1 MLPSWNRSQNQY
13 NTQIYR
19 LKLNP
24 TQRVKSSASVN
35 ATTDG
40 ELPPFLRE
48 TESYSLMPVTTQ
60 PQTVYDQHS

>member
-1 MLPSWNRSQNQY
+1 MLPSWEPFEC
-13 NTQIYR
+13 NTQIR
-19 LKLNP
+19 SIP

-48 TESYSLMPVTTQ
+48 TD
-60 PQTVYDQHS
+60 QTA